1 MPFERPTLAALKA
14 RIAADIERNSG
25 ESATARGDI
34 YYPIAQAHAGAC
46 YGLHTHL
53 DYNRDQLFDDTA
65 DDENLLRRA
74 AEMGIYQIAATRAS
88 GTATIVATDGTVIL
102 AETIF
107 TKDQIAYRVT
117 ESATAESGSATL
129 NLRAVEPGINGNL
142 TAGKTLTIS
151 ATIAGAD
158 TTATVVEISGGAEA
172 ETVSRVRERLADR
185 RQNPPMGGN
194 ANDYIK
200 WAKEAHID
208 VTRAW
213 SYPNENGLGTVVV
226 RFVTDD
232 LATPIPSPAHIT
244 AVQDYIDVVRPAGMA
259 GFSVATIVAAPL
271 DITFTSLTPDT
282 SDVRL
287 AVEAELDDL
296 IKREAIPGG
305 TLALSAINEA
315 ISGAAGETDHVIDL
329 AANVTSTPNQL
340 IVLGTITW
348 PA

>member
-1 MPFERPTLAALKA
+1 MPFERPTLATLKA

-74 AEMGIYQIAATRAS
+74 AEMGIYQIAATRAA
-88 GTATIVATDGTVIL
+88 GTATIVSTDGTVIP

-107 TKDQIAYRVT
+107 TKDQIAWRVT

-142 TAGKTLTIS
+142 TAGKTLTIAS
-151 ATIAGAD
+151 TIAGAD
-158 TTATVVEISGGAEA
+158 TTATVVEISGGSEA

-194 ANDYIK
+194 ANDYIT
-200 WAKEAHID
+200 WAKEAHVD

-232 LATPIPSPAHIT
+232 LATPIPSTAHIT
-244 AVQDYIDVVRPAGMA
+244 AVQDYIDTVRPAGMA

-271 DITFTSLTPDT
+271 DITFISLTPDT
-282 SDVRL
+282 PEVRL
-287 AVEAELDDL
+287 AAEAELDDL

-305 TLALSAINEA
+305 TLTLSTINEA

-329 AANVTSTPNQL
+329 SENATSTPNQL